1 MQTTSATSTLRFE
14 FASEGQRNAL
24 LSRLTEGQTLQAHVL
39 DEISE
44 GRWALRLFGHTFVAE
59 SRLNLARGQVV
70 EARVQAFGPPLVLT
84 ISGRPGS
91 EAEAVTT
98 ALQRLD
104 LPSDETHRAVV
115 AALIRQGLPVSRE
128 AVRDLTQLLQQL
140 QQALP
145 EVEFQELAAR
155 VLLLRARGIPVTP
168 DAVAAFL
175 SAAPPGSLG
184 TLLEQIADLI
194 KAEARR
200 NKLDRNVT
208 DRIERLH
215 HGVPDTSNT
224 TPEQLREAVRRLG
237 LDAEYRILTGADSD
251 DVHDTWRSALGLLK
265 REEDDVLVPSLRNAV
280 EAAVRALDTLRL
292 AASPGEAREELV
304 LQLPLAFG
312 DERATADLRIR
323 SQEGGSGGDPRTT
336 SITIR
341 ISLSQLGDVSVT
353 LSIRGSRATCRI
365 TAPDGERS
373 QWLNQAAREL
383 EDGLRAVDLHVGR
396 VVVRTAAIDAETA
409 PTRVGIDLKA

>member
-1 MQTTSATSTLRFE
+1 M
-14 FASEGQRNAL
+14 
-24 LSRLTEGQTLQAHVL
+24 
-39 DEISE
+39 
-44 GRWALRLFGHTFVAE
+44 
-59 SRLNLARGQVV
+59 

-91 EAEAVTT
+91 EAEAVAT
-98 ALQRLD
+98 ALQRLG

-115 AALIRQGLPVSRE
+115 AALIRQGLPVARE

-140 QQALP
+140 HQALP
-145 EVEFQELAAR
+145 EIEFQELAAR
-155 VLLLRARGIPVTP
+155 VLLLRAHGIPVTP

-184 TLLEQIADLI
+184 TLLEQIANLI
-194 KAEARR
+194 KAETRR
-200 NKLDRNVT
+200 NKLDRDVT
-208 DRIERLH
+208 DRIERLR
-215 HGVPDTSNT
+215 HGVPDASNT

-237 LDAEYRILTGADSD
+237 LDAEYRIFTCADD
-251 DVHDTWRSALGLLK
+251 DVQDTWRSALGLLE
-265 REEDDVLVPSLRNAV
+265 RGEGDVLMSSLRNAI
-280 EAAVRALDTLRL
+280 ETAVRTLDTLRL
-292 AASPGEAREELV
+292 TASPAGGREELV

-323 SQEGGSGGDPRTT
+323 SQDGGSGGEPRTT
-336 SITIR
+336 SITIHV
-341 ISLSQLGDVSVT
+341 SLSRLGDVSVN
-353 LSIRGSRATCRI
+353 LSMRGSRATCRI

-383 EDGLRAVDLHVGR
+383 EDGLRAVGLHLGR
-396 VVVRTAAIDAETA
+396 VVVRTATIDEETA